1 VALALFTVWSM
12 LFIAETVVTTYDG
25 RRVFCLFDDAMVSM
39 RYAWNLAHGNGLVW
53 NPGERVEGY
62 TNLGHTL
69 SMAVFILLL
78 GKFNAVAA
86 VQVMGVVAV
95 AVSAVLGM
103 RIAERLSRE
112 NGIEV
117 TALWQGIYLAVSLAY
132 YPLSYWSLMGM
143 ETGPLAALLAGAA
156 LAGLRAPEDRVSWPL
171 VVLSATAFLVRPDA
185 LVTVAV
191 IFLFRLAAL
200 PRNRRALPVFLAEV
214 GTVGGV
220 VVAASMFR
228 WLYYGSWVPNTYT
241 LKVSG
246 YSLGFRIENGWS
258 FVVPF
263 LKTAAV
269 PLAIALAGLL
279 LRPKRS
285 TGLLVAIF
293 GAAVAYQVWVGG
305 DAWDYWRFFAPS
317 VPLLVLSSI
326 VQLRAALRNRG
337 PVPPGQWSVATRLR
351 ENTVVLA
358 VLVITLWNLNA
369 AFLPEML
376 LRALPYDVSF
386 NQRAVNVGL
395 ALEQVTTG
403 SATVGVFRAGAIPY
417 FSERRGVDFLGK
429 SDPYIARLAPD
440 LSGASGRFGMRA
452 TPGHSKYDLNYS
464 ILHLRP
470 TYVER
475 VQRGRQDT
483 EPMASQ
489 LYTRAFY
496 RAVRLNLLM
505 RSRDVLWGK
514 LDDPSRVP

>member
-1 VALALFTVWSM
+1 
-12 LFIAETVVTTYDG
+12 
-25 RRVFCLFDDAMVSM
+25 
-39 RYAWNLAHGNGLVW
+39 
-53 NPGERVEGY
+53 
-62 TNLGHTL
+62 
-69 SMAVFILLL
+69 
-78 GKFNAVAA
+78 
-86 VQVMGVVAV
+86 
-95 AVSAVLGM
+95 VL
-103 RIAERLSRE
+103 
-112 NGIEV
+112 
-117 TALWQGIYLAVSLAY
+117 
-132 YPLSYWSLMGM
+132 
-143 ETGPLAALLAGAA
+143 
-156 LAGLRAPEDRVSWPL
+156 
-171 VVLSATAFLVRPDA
+171 
-185 LVTVAV
+185 
-191 IFLFRLAAL
+191 
-200 PRNRRALPVFLAEV
+200 LAEV
-214 GTVGGV
+214 GAVGGV

-228 WLYYGSWVPNTYT
+228 LLYYGSWVPNTYT

-246 YSLGFRIENGWS
+246 YSLGFRIANGWA

-279 LRPKRS
+279 LRPRRS

-305 DAWDYWRFFAPS
+305 DAWNYWRFFAPS

-326 VQLRAALRNRG
+326 VQLRTVLRNRTERA
-337 PVPPGQWSVATRLR
+337 PLGQWSLAPRLR
-351 ENTVVLA
+351 ENMVVLA
-358 VLVITLWNLNA
+358 VLVIAFWHLNA

-429 SDPYIARLAPD
+429 SDPYVARLAPD
-440 LSGASGRFGMRA
+440 LSGASGRLGMRA
-452 TPGHSKYDLNYS
+452 MPGHSKYDLNYS

-489 LYTRAFY
+489 LYTRAFFKG
-496 RAVRLNLLM
+496 VRLNLLM
-505 RSRDVLWGK
+505 GSRDVLWDK